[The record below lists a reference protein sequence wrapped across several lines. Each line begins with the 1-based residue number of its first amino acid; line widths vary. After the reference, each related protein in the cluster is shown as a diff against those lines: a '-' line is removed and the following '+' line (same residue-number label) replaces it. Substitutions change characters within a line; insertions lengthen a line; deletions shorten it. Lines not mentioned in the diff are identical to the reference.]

1 MIASWIG
8 IFFSGVGVVMGM
20 FPSLIACPE
29 ARYAIVSFCG
39 LVFLGAT
46 AHLACHGWKNA
57 RGKCREWQLKRQSL
71 SIELA
76 RYSTMIAILLAETD
90 RKNDAMKGQP
100 IPQRVVRKINDRGA
114 VAEYREKILPNILRL
129 LKQAKWLGLC
139 VRSAKKQCVSAE
151 TSGDLRLVAD
161 QLADLADKAQK
172 KVSGVDP

>member
-1 MIASWIG
+1 
-8 IFFSGVGVVMGM
+8 MGM

-129 LKQAKWLGLC
+129 LKRARWLGLR
-139 VRSAKKQCVSAE
+139 VRAIRKRCSGVK
-151 TSGDLRLVAD
+151 TSGDLFSVANGLKA
-161 QLADLADKAQK
+161 LAERAEKRVGARK
-172 KVSGVDP
+172 